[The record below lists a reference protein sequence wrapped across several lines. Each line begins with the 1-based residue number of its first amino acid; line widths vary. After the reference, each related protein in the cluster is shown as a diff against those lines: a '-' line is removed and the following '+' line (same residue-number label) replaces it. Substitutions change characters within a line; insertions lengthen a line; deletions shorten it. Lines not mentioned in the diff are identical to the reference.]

1 MDNIIGTILDI
12 DKAASDRLAQA
23 ETEGEALVSAAK
35 AEASALADK
44 HIAHADKLLAELEK
58 KEQSAADKMLIA
70 LENKETAEISDI
82 EKTYEKNKENWINE
96 IVTAIV
102 EC

>member
-23 ETEGEALVSAAK
+23 EKDGESLVAA
-35 AEASALADK
+35 AEAEAAALTDK

-58 KEQSAADKMLIA
+58 KEQSAADKIIIA
-70 LENKETAEISDI
+70 LEDEKAKKISAM
-82 EKTYEKNKENWINE
+82 EKSYEKNKENWINE